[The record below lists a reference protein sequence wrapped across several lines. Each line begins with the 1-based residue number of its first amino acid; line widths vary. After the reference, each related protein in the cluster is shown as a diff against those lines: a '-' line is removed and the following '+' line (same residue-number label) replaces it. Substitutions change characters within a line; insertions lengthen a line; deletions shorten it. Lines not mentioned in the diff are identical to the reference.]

1 MRNTLTINTTA
12 VPGMME
18 LSGAAYRAPLG
29 GSSHQLY
36 AVQDSG
42 NQLVTL
48 TVGLAANG
56 ALTSAAASATQ
67 TLAPG
72 YDFEGMALGP
82 AGSVFVA
89 EESTPA
95 IRRYDEATGAALA
108 TLGMPPVYANNRANF
123 AFESLTR
130 APDGSTYWTA
140 NEEALN
146 PDGSLSTTSQGT
158 TVRLQRFS
166 YDAAGTLTLGPQYA
180 YAVDPIHVGTST
192 DSRTRSGLVDLVAL
206 PDSTLLVLERSLGIS
221 GVVFGV
227 PLYQYEDRIY
237 RVTFAGAT
245 DISQSPLNSG
255 LIGQSYAP
263 VSKTLL
269 WKGQVGGGFGQNM
282 EGLALGPQLAGGD
295 WSLLGVVDNGG
306 GSDPLSANTLAAFS
320 LAPSVAGDFNGDGL
334 VGSADYV
341 VWRKGLG
348 TTFTQAD
355 YNVWRAHFGQTAG
368 SGASTIAHAPVPEP
382 STLIM
387 LILAAPGWSLLRRRS
402 A

>member
-1 MRNTLTINTTA
+1 MRNTLTINTAA

-18 LSGAAYRAPLG
+18 LSGAAYRTPLG

-48 TVGLAANG
+48 TASIAANG
-56 ALTSAAASATQ
+56 ALTSATATATQ

-82 AGSVFVA
+82 AGSVLVA

-108 TLGMPPVYANNRANF
+108 ALGMPPVYANNRANF

-146 PDGSLSTTSQGT
+146 PDGPLSTTAQGT

-166 YDAAGTLTLGPQYA
+166 YDAAGTLTLGQQYA
-180 YAVDPIHVGTST
+180 YNVDPIHVGTTT

-206 PDSTLLVLERSLGIS
+206 PDSSLLVLERSLGIS

-255 LIGQSYAP
+255 LIGQSYTP

-282 EGLALGPQLAGGD
+282 EGLALGPQLPGGD
-295 WSLLGVVDNGG
+295 WSLLGVVDNSG

-320 LAPSVAGDFNGDGL
+320 LAPSIAGDFNGDGL
-334 VGSADYV
+334 VDSADYV
-341 VWRKGLG
+341 VWRKSLG
-348 TTFTQAD
+348 TIFT
-355 YNVWRAHFGQTAG
+355 
-368 SGASTIAHAPVPEP
+368 
-382 STLIM
+382 
-387 LILAAPGWSLLRRRS
+387 
-402 A
+402 